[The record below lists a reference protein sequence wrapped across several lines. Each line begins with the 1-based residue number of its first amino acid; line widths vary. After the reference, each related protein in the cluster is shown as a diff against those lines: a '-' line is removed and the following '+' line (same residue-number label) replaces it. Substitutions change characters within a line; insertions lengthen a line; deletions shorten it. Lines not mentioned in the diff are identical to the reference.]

1 MEITLLL
8 FTSIFSKRTLSSLH
22 LDVRKLWNGWQ
33 ISLLGNVQK
42 AGIMSFLFII
52 HGHLSQSGDSSR
64 KQYGFYLI
72 WTPPGT
78 GVVFI
83 VCQLP
88 LYLGKLLGCITLPSY
103 FRYKPGQVYL
113 EKDVI
118 LPYVPNV
125 DLCDHKCVLETQS
138 KRSIL
143 LFFRGRLKRNA
154 VSFLV
159 PLPGFWL
166 F

>member
-1 MEITLLL
+1 
-8 FTSIFSKRTLSSLH
+8 
-22 LDVRKLWNGWQ
+22 
-33 ISLLGNVQK
+33 
-42 AGIMSFLFII
+42 MSFLFII
-52 HGHLSQSGDSSR
+52 HGHLSQSGDLWR
-64 KQYGFYLI
+64 RQYGFYLI

-78 GVVFI
+78 GLIFI
-83 VCQLP
+83 VCPFP
-88 LYLGKLLGCITLPSY
+88 LYLGKLLECITLPSY

-125 DLCDHKCVLETQS
+125 DLCDHKCVLETQF

-154 VSFLV
+154 VSLLVALPRFLLFWIYACKL
-159 PLPGFWL
+159 PLLLAIPPFVDRLSFVLSQISLLWPSL
-166 F
+166 